1 VVNQI
6 DDANQDKAIEGA
18 GYLIYIVTQEA
29 LFNDEISTITYFK
42 DITFGVL
49 YEQIKLQ
56 NQLQTMMS
64 STLQSKMG
72 NPLGTIV
79 RTIESV
85 ESCEAVSKIKH
96 DTSYNL
102 FKDQLRHTKFQAQ
115 LILF

>member
-1 VVNQI
+1 MVNQI

-72 NPLGTIV
+72 NPLCTIV

-85 ESCEAVSKIKH
+85 ESCEAV
-96 DTSYNL
+96 
-102 FKDQLRHTKFQAQ
+102 
-115 LILF
+115 